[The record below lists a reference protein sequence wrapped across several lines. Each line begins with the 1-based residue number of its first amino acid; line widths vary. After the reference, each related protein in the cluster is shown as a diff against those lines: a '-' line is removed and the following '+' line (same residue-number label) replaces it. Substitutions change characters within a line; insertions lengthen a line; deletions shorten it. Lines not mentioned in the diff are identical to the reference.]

1 MEVDKTNLLWAL
13 GPHDVPFFLEKEGFV
28 LEGKENVSGKPSC
41 GEQSGLICEYLAS
54 NHGPTVSRV

>member
-1 MEVDKTNLLWAL
+1 MEIDKTGLLWAL
-13 GPHDVPFFLEKEGFV
+13 GPHDIPFFRESFV